1 MIQWSSTASDE
12 EILTNG
18 PGFESGDSQ
27 LEFEVQHVVI
37 VLFCKS
43 SYVVLGPY
51 LSCSF
56 CGRFVVR
63 QPRPWRRKRH
73 FEANNFPFLANEGVL
88 ECPRPPSSIPLSGAG
103 SFGHLGCFRS
113 HFWRSF
119 DRRCRPQSCAG
130 SEQYEVNMIRIR
142 A

>member
-1 MIQWSSTASDE
+1 MVQWSSTTSDE
-12 EILTNG
+12 AILTNG

-27 LEFEVQHVVI
+27 LEFEVQHVLI

-63 QPRPWRRKRH
+63 QPGSWQRKRH
-73 FEANNFPFLANEGVL
+73 FEANIFHFRQMKWFWKAYDPLRQFHEAVLVLQFIFAVCEATSSAAPTGVAIL
-88 ECPRPPSSIPLSGAG
+88 KL
-103 SFGHLGCFRS
+103 
-113 HFWRSF
+113 
-119 DRRCRPQSCAG
+119 RRK
-130 SEQYEVNMIRIR
+130 
-142 A
+142 